1 MLPGNGG
8 VVSHNCIGILV
19 EKNRVS
25 AGEDEQVA
33 IRHQMHIR
41 IQIVST
47 LDQESQGR
55 QVSVASSKMRLSIS
69 VLVPVVDAA
78 FFSFDW
84 CLICSMGAVS
94 CSKSF
99 LREVGSLDD
108 TTPDRFVIFPLCLGC
123 IMV

>member
-8 VVSHNCIGILV
+8 VVSHNCTGILV
-19 EKNRVS
+19 EKNSVS

-55 QVSVASSKMRLSIS
+55 QVSVASSKMRLSPS

-78 FFSFDW
+78 IFL
-84 CLICSMGAVS
+84 LIGVLFVLRAQ
-94 CSKSF
+94 F
-99 LREVGSLDD
+99 LVLSHSLEKLVQWI
-108 TTPDRFVIFPLCLGC
+108 TPLLKGL
-123 IMV
+123 